1 MNLSRQSLACAWARP
16 VRFAP
21 KLVRVDLG
29 QARFW
34 PSLIFQVKATAK
46 ARQEP
51 RPARTESLI
60 AIAITITRTRT
71 RTSTILG
78 KQICPGGQRPDW
90 LRVGSS
96 DEVKF
101 SVSSPRSEKSTV
113 PRSRPRH

>member
-1 MNLSRQSLACAWARP
+1 MNLNRQPLACAWARP

-29 QARFW
+29 KARRW
-34 PSLIFQVKATAK
+34 PSLIFQLKATAK

-51 RPARTESLI
+51 RPAKAESLI
-60 AIAITITRTRT
+60 AIAIT
-71 RTSTILG
+71 RTSTNFW

-101 SVSSPRSEKSTV
+101 SVSSPRSGKSTV

>member
-1 MNLSRQSLACAWARP
+1 MNLNRQSLACAWARP
-16 VRFAP
+16 VRFVP
-21 KLVRVDLG
+21 KLVSVDLG
-29 QARFW
+29 KARCR
-34 PSLIFQVKATAK
+34 PHRAFQVNAK

-51 RPARTESLI
+51 RPTKAERLI
-60 AIAITITRTRT
+60 AIAITRTRT
-71 RTSTILG
+71 RATASTIIR

>member
-1 MNLSRQSLACAWARP
+1 MNLNRQSLACAWARP

-29 QARFW
+29 KAQRWISPIFEVQPKAR
-34 PSLIFQVKATAK
+34 
-46 ARQEP
+46 ARQESGP
-51 RPARTESLI
+51 YRTESLI
-60 AIAITITRTRT
+60 AIAITRTST
-71 RTSTILG
+71 TTSTILG

>member
-1 MNLSRQSLACAWARP
+1 MNLNRQSLACAWARP

-29 QARFW
+29 KARFW
-34 PSLIFQVKATAK
+34 PPPNFQVQAKAR

-60 AIAITITRTRT
+60 AIAITRTSTRPT
-71 RTSTILG
+71 TSTILG

-113 PRSRPRH
+113 PRSQPRH

>member
-1 MNLSRQSLACAWARP
+1 MNLNRQPLACAWARP

-29 QARFW
+29 KARRW

-51 RPARTESLI
+51 RPAKAESLI
-60 AIAITITRTRT
+60 AIAITRTGARAT
-71 RTSTILG
+71 TSTILG
-78 KQICPGGQRPDW
+78 KQTCPGGQRPDW

-101 SVSSPRSEKSTV
+101 SVSSPRSGKSTV